1 VKRKPK
7 TSHLECVSRA
17 KSSPGQWIEV
27 TTYRSRYSAQ
37 GIAFAIK
44 GGRMP
49 YYLPASHWIT
59 QLVDT
64 EDGTALFI
72 KYVGEPDV

>member
-1 VKRKPK
+1 
-7 TSHLECVSRA
+7 
-17 KSSPGQWIEV
+17 
-27 TTYRSRYSAQ
+27 
-37 GIAFAIK
+37 
-44 GGRMP
+44 MP